1 MQSPRI
7 AFHYLPASQ
16 PMSTGRSDIPDLD
29 DTIFENMFAMRLPA
43 THATRSAGFP
53 VEYGTHNPD
62 DMSDPFIDDV
72 PATASERCALPDDDF
87 SMSIDELYGSMC
99 SASDFACFDPVK
111 QAEDDAR
118 IAALDAA
125 DAAKAALDIAM
136 EDAVYDSDSDS
147 DEDSD
152 DDLASGYQSDAP
164 AVHTATFDFDHE
176 FPNGNHSNTPEVQI
190 STFATSSPLSS
201 PLSAPPSTPKR
212 PLQRLPLASI
222 PTPNTAPPTLP
233 RTLDALKKATLPR
246 PAGPDA
252 DIVPANYWYLLHLGC
267 RLSSNRTQLLC
278 HVPACDHAAFW
289 PDMGRHVMGHNRA
302 VREFQCEGCPLSFSR
317 DHALERHKVRARS
330 KHSSAERKEALR
342 EFWETED
349 VRRELEECDYRVK
362 GAVNAMDKRL
372 VPQFAAFL
380 KERAAS
386 KA

>member
-29 DTIFENMFAMRLPA
+29 DTIFETMFGSLPP
-43 THATRSAGFP
+43 TNHATQSTGFP
-53 VEYGTHNPD
+53 VEYGIDEHD
-62 DMSDPFIDDV
+62 AMFDPILDDV
-72 PATASERCALPDDDF
+72 PATGSERCALPDDDF
-87 SMSIDELYGSMC
+87 SMSIDALYGSML
-99 SASDFACFDPVK
+99 SASDLACFDPVK

-125 DAAKAALDIAM
+125 DAACATLDIAM
-136 EDAVYDSDSDS
+136 EDAAYDSDSDSDS

-152 DDLASGYQSDAP
+152 DEFPSGYHSDAPDVHLATFDSDHQFTNGNPSDAP
-164 AVHTATFDFDHE
+164 AVAFD
-176 FPNGNHSNTPEVQI
+176 TP
-190 STFATSSPLSS
+190 SPLSS
-201 PLSAPPSTPKR
+201 PPSSPNRPTQRAPLT
-212 PLQRLPLASI
+212 SI
-222 PTPNTAPPTLP
+222 PTPNTAPPTVTLP

-252 DIVPANYWYLLHLGC
+252 AIVPPNYWYLLHLGC
-267 RLSSNRTQLLC
+267 RLSSNRTTLLC

-302 VREFQCEGCPLSFSR
+302 AREFQCEGCPLSFSR
-317 DHALERHKVRARS
+317 DHALERHKVRASS

-362 GAVNAMDKRL
+362 GAVNAMDQRL